1 MALAMG
7 QTGGCG
13 YGSDLDMDI
22 NGNWYDMQG
31 VLPYIYIYI
40 PNTQAASML
49 DDIMENINMKTVG
62 YADHFA
68 PCLLVWRAPRAKR
81 R

>member
-40 PNTQAASML
+40 YLTHRPL
-49 DDIMENINMKTVG
+49 
-62 YADHFA
+62 
-68 PCLLVWRAPRAKR
+68 PC
-81 R
+81 